1 MIDSIRVFRDST
13 IWGFSRSMKKYLCL
27 ILILFLGHIA
37 SAQTPTPPLEISLK
51 NKDQREEQ
59 TKHQLQR
66 LLSTYDLSKWIFTRK
81 ILIESGFGVIPHSHP
96 VLTLSTRHLKD
107 DELLLATF
115 IHEQIHWY
123 LEQNPKETEAAI
135 KELNVM
141 FPKVPVGF
149 PDGAKDEASTYLH
162 LLVCY
167 LEYQAVRE
175 FLGELRAKQ
184 VIQFWTTDHY
194 NWVYKTVLERD
205 RDLGSLIRKQKLLP
219 LKQN

>member
-1 MIDSIRVFRDST
+1 M
-13 IWGFSRSMKKYLCL
+13 SMKKYLCL

-149 PDGAKDEASTYLH
+149 PDGAMDEASTYLH
-162 LLVCY
+162 LIVCD

>member
-1 MIDSIRVFRDST
+1 
-13 IWGFSRSMKKYLCL
+13 MKKHIFL
-27 ILILFLGHIA
+27 IIFIVFGQVA
-37 SAQTPTPPLEISLK
+37 SAQTPIPPLEISLK

-59 TKHQLQR
+59 TKQQIQR

-115 IHEQIHWY
+115 VHEQIHWY

-135 KELNVM
+135 KELNIM

-149 PDGAKDEASTYLH
+149 PDGARDEESTYLH

-175 FLGELRAKQ
+175 LLGELRAKQ

-205 RDLGSLIRKQKLLP
+205 RDLGNLIRKQKLLP

>member
-1 MIDSIRVFRDST
+1 MP
-13 IWGFSRSMKKYLCL
+13 MKQYLCL
-27 ILILFLGHIA
+27 ILIIFTGQIA
-37 SAQTPTPPLEISLK
+37 LAQSKTAPLEISLK

-59 TKHQLQR
+59 TKQQLER

-81 ILIESGFGVIPHSHP
+81 ILIESRVIPHSHP

-115 IHEQIHWY
+115 AHEQIHWY
-123 LEQNPKETEAAI
+123 LVQNSKETEAAI
-135 KELNVM
+135 QELKAM

-149 PDGAKDEASTYLH
+149 PDGAKNEESTYLH
-162 LLVCY
+162 LVVCY

-175 FLGELRAKQ
+175 MLGELRAKQ

-194 NWVYKTVLERD
+194 NWVYKTVLEREG
-205 RDLGSLIRKQKLLP
+205 DLRTLLHKHKLLP
-219 LKQN
+219 LKQS